1 MSLTG
6 NPRNLITGA
15 QMRSY
20 ILAFLCGGATL
31 VALAAFTPAASAA
44 DTNATAAAS
53 AAQLE
58 TTRDEIAVTRSNLV
72 QTLADLDAL
81 RHTSDPQSQFKV
93 FVAQLAVMQQRAKLT
108 RERAQAME
116 TKGDA
121 YFSEWESRNVRL
133 ANDGDRAAAEA
144 ARLKRKKSYDLIK
157 RYQEQARTNFT
168 PLIDELEQIK
178 TLLSSDGSQEKI
190 KEARDLFEEANW
202 HCVTVQ
208 RALINME
215 NQLDILIKDTAQ
227 TNAPGR

>member
-1 MSLTG
+1 
-6 NPRNLITGA
+6 
-15 QMRSY
+15 MRSY

-31 VALAAFTPAASAA
+31 LALTAVTPAASAA
-44 DTNATAAAS
+44 DTNAPAAAS

-81 RHTSDPQSQFKV
+81 RHSDDPQAQFKV
-93 FVAQLAVMQQRAKLT
+93 FVAQLAVMRERAKLT

-133 ANDGDRAAAEA
+133 TNDGDRAAAEA

-178 TLLSSDGSQEKI
+178 ALLSGDGSQEKI

-227 TNAPGR
+227 PPAPGR